1 MRVPTPVFRCPPVTV
16 AGIAQGVQIPGGQD
30 SQSNYSHGFAAGRH
44 SVPNMVGVGV
54 GLSRL
59 PCPCWLPWP
68 GTAFLLN
75 ELSPQGCRT
84 WGQAKT
90 QLLGPGPLTGNLRMC
105 PSLILLGPQ
114 SCPLHMKTGARPL
127 HPGCGSLTRTSRSEG
142 RWVMRP
148 GQWGEGMD
156 PRGCG
161 LQTRPA
167 ILTTAS
173 LEPSHAQ
180 TLHGFPL
187 PRATSSS
194 PVSLPC
200 FPAILAFFLAVCWGL
215 GCCAGFSLVATCRLL
230 IAVASLVAEHT
241 L

>member
-1 MRVPTPVFRCPPVTV
+1 M
-16 AGIAQGVQIPGGQD
+16 
-30 SQSNYSHGFAAGRH
+30 
-44 SVPNMVGVGV
+44 

-114 SCPLHMKTGARPL
+114 SCPLHMNPGAGPL
-127 HPGCGSLTRTSRSEG
+127 HPGYGSPKRTSRSEG
-142 RWVMRP
+142 RWVIGP
-148 GQWGEGMD
+148 GQRGEGMD

-161 LQTRPA
+161 LQTRPE

-180 TLHGFPL
+180 TFMASRCPERHLPHQFPF
-187 PRATSSS
+187 
-194 PVSLPC
+194 PVSQPSQ
-200 FPAILAFFLAVCWGL
+200 PFLAVCWGL
-215 GCCAGFSLVATCRLL
+215 GCCAGFSLVAMCRLL
-230 IAVASLVAEHT
+230 IAVASLVVEHA